1 MNEALI
7 QNDAVIFGILVL
19 MLGAVFYTSDSK
31 FWFWKKFYSWI
42 PSVLVCYFLPSLLYS
57 FGIIDPSKSNLYFM
71 ASRYLLPTSL
81 VLLTI
86 SVDVKELLKLG
97 PKAIIMFFTGT
108 VGIIIGGPIG
118 LLLISYVA
126 PEVINAPP
134 TEEIWRG
141 MSTIAGSWIGG
152 SANQTAMKEVFE
164 VGGQLFSKMVAVDVI
179 MGNLWLA
186 LLMLGIG
193 KEKKINKLL
202 NADNHAIE
210 NLKNRI
216 EGFQKRSLKP
226 ASLSDILKILAI
238 GFGCMGLSHFLSD
251 LIAPYLS
258 INFPELQN
266 YSLTSGFF
274 WIVVLAATLGLL
286 LSFTRARSLEQVGAS
301 KFGSVMVYVLI
312 ATIGMNMNILSVF
325 QNPGLFLLGFIWIS
339 FHAILLILVAKII
352 RAPYF
357 FIAVGSQANVGG
369 AASAPIVASY
379 FSPSLAPVGVL
390 LAVLGYVVGTYGA
403 YICGLLLQVV
413 SP

>member
-7 QNDAVIFGILVL
+7 HNDAVIFGILVL

-42 PSVLVCYFLPSLLYS
+42 PSVLICYFLPSLLYS

-71 ASRYLLPTSL
+71 ASRYLLPASL

-86 SVDVKELLKLG
+86 SVDVKELIKLG
-97 PKAIIMFFTGT
+97 PKAIIMFLTGT
-108 VGIIIGGPIG
+108 AGIVIGGPLG

-134 TEEIWRG
+134 TQEIWRG

-152 SANQTAMKEVFE
+152 SANQAAMKEVFE
-164 VGGQLFSKMVAVDVI
+164 VGGELFSKMVVVDVI
-179 MGNLWLA
+179 LGNLWLA

-193 KEKKINKLL
+193 QNKKINKLL
-202 NADNHAIE
+202 NADDRAIE

-216 EGFQKRSLKP
+216 KSFQKRSIKI
-226 ASLSDILKILAI
+226 ASLSDIVKILAV

-251 LIAPYLS
+251 VIVFHLS
-258 INFPELQN
+258 INFPELRN

-274 WIVVLAATLGLL
+274 WIVVLAATLGLS
-286 LSFTRARSLEQVGAS
+286 LSFTRVRSLEYVGAS
-301 KFGSVMVYVLI
+301 KFGSLMLYVLI

-325 QNPGLFLLGFIWIS
+325 ENPGLFLLGFIWIS
-339 FHAILLILVAKII
+339 FHAILLIMVARII

-357 FIAVGSQANVGG
+357 FVAVGSQANVGG
-369 AASAPIVASY
+369 AASAPIVAAY
-379 FSPSLAPVGVL
+379 FSPTLAPVGVL
-390 LAVLGYVVGTYGA
+390 LAVFGYVVGTYGA

>member
-193 KEKKINKLL
+193 KDKKINKLL

-210 NLKNRI
+210 NLQNRV

-286 LSFTRARSLEQVGAS
+286 LSFTRARSLEHVGAS

>member
-1 MNEALI
+1 M
-7 QNDAVIFGILVL
+7 
-19 MLGAVFYTSDSK
+19 
-31 FWFWKKFYSWI
+31 
-42 PSVLVCYFLPSLLYS
+42 
-57 FGIIDPSKSNLYFM
+57 
-71 ASRYLLPTSL
+71 
-81 VLLTI
+81 
-86 SVDVKELLKLG
+86 
-97 PKAIIMFFTGT
+97 
-108 VGIIIGGPIG
+108 
-118 LLLISYVA
+118 
-126 PEVINAPP
+126 
-134 TEEIWRG
+134 
-141 MSTIAGSWIGG
+141 
-152 SANQTAMKEVFE
+152 
-164 VGGQLFSKMVAVDVI
+164 
-179 MGNLWLA
+179 
-186 LLMLGIG
+186 
-193 KEKKINKLL
+193 
-202 NADNHAIE
+202 
-210 NLKNRI
+210 
-216 EGFQKRSLKP
+216 
-226 ASLSDILKILAI
+226 LKILAI

-274 WIVVLAATLGLL
+274 WIILLAATLGLL
-286 LSFTRARSLEQVGAS
+286 LSFTRARSLEHVGAS
-301 KFGSVMVYVLI
+301 KFGSLMVYVLI

-339 FHAILLILVAKII
+339 FHAILLIVVAKII

>member
-19 MLGAVFYTSDSK
+19 MLGAVFYTLDSK

-193 KEKKINKLL
+193 KDKKINKLL

-274 WIVVLAATLGLL
+274 WIIVLAATLGLL
-286 LSFTRARSLEQVGAS
+286 LSFTRARSLEHVGAS

-390 LAVLGYVVGTYGA
+390 LAVVGYVVGTYGA

>member
-7 QNDAVIFGILVL
+7 QNDAVIFGVLML
-19 MLGAVFYTSDSK
+19 MLGAVFYTSHSK
-31 FWFWKKFYSWI
+31 FWFWKFFYDWV

-86 SVDVKELLKLG
+86 SVDVKELIKLG

-108 VGIIIGGPIG
+108 VGIILGGPIA
-118 LLLISYVA
+118 LLLISYIA

-152 SANQTAMKEVFE
+152 SANQIAMKEVFD
-164 VGGQLFSKMVAVDVI
+164 VGGSLFSKMVAVDVI

-186 LLMLGIG
+186 FLMLGIG
-193 KEKKINKLL
+193 KNKRINQLL
-202 NADNHAIE
+202 KADDQAIE
-210 NLKNRI
+210 NLKNRMAN
-216 EGFQKRSLKP
+216 FQQKSAKI
-226 ASLSDILKILAI
+226 ASLSDIVKILAI
-238 GFGCMGLSHFLSD
+238 GFGCMSLSHFLSD
-251 LIAPYLS
+251 LIVPYLS
-258 INFPELQN
+258 VNFPQLKD

-274 WIVVLAATLGLL
+274 WIVVIAATLGVS
-286 LSFTRARSLEQVGAS
+286 LSFTRIRSLEHVGAS
-301 KFGSVMVYVLI
+301 KFGSLMLYVLI
-312 ATIGMNMNILSVF
+312 ATIGMNMNILAVF
-325 QNPGLFLLGFIWIS
+325 ENTGLFLLGFIWIS
-339 FHAILLILVAKII
+339 FHAVLLILVAKIVK
-352 RAPYF
+352 APYF
-357 FIAVGSQANVGG
+357 FVAVGSQANVGG
-369 AASAPIVASY
+369 AASAPIVAAY

-403 YICGLLLQVV
+403 YISGLLLQGV

>member
-193 KEKKINKLL
+193 KDKKINKLL

-286 LSFTRARSLEQVGAS
+286 LSFTRARSLEHVGAS

>member
-7 QNDAVIFGILVL
+7 QNDAVIFGILML

-31 FWFWKKFYSWI
+31 LGFWRKFYGWV

-81 VLLTI
+81 ILLTL
-86 SVDVKELLKLG
+86 SVDVKELIKLG

-108 VGIIIGGPIG
+108 VGIILGGPIA
-118 LLLISYVA
+118 LLLISYIA
-126 PEVINAPP
+126 PEVIDAPP

-164 VGGQLFSKMVAVDVI
+164 VGGPLFSKMVAVDVI

-186 LLMLGIG
+186 ILMLGIG
-193 KEKKINKLL
+193 KNKKINQLL
-202 NADNHAIE
+202 KADDRAIE
-210 NLKNRI
+210 NLKNRM
-216 EGFQKRSLKP
+216 EDFQQKSTKT
-226 ASLSDILKILAI
+226 ASLSDIVKILAI

-258 INFPELQN
+258 VNFPQLQD

-274 WIVVLAATLGLL
+274 WIVVIAATLGVA
-286 LSFTRARSLEQVGAS
+286 LSFTQLKLAPSRHSWRYSLEQ
-301 KFGSVMVYVLI
+301 
-312 ATIGMNMNILSVF
+312 
-325 QNPGLFLLGFIWIS
+325 
-339 FHAILLILVAKII
+339 
-352 RAPYF
+352 
-357 FIAVGSQANVGG
+357 
-369 AASAPIVASY
+369 
-379 FSPSLAPVGVL
+379 
-390 LAVLGYVVGTYGA
+390 
-403 YICGLLLQVV
+403 
-413 SP
+413 

>member
-193 KEKKINKLL
+193 KDKKINKLL

-274 WIVVLAATLGLL
+274 WIIVLAATLGLL
-286 LSFTRARSLEQVGAS
+286 LSFTRARSLEHVGAS

-390 LAVLGYVVGTYGA
+390 LAVVGYVVGTYGA

>member
-1 MNEALI
+1 MKEVII
-7 QNDAVIFGILVL
+7 QNDAVLFGILVL
-19 MLGAVFYTSDSK
+19 MLGAVFYTSDSE
-31 FWFWKKFYSWI
+31 FWFWKKFYSWV

-57 FGIIDPSKSNLYFM
+57 FGIIDPSQSNLYFM

-86 SVDVKELLKLG
+86 SVDVKELMKLG
-97 PKAIIMFFTGT
+97 PKAVIMFFTGT
-108 VGIIIGGPIG
+108 AGIIVGGPIG
-118 LLLISYVA
+118 LLLISYFA
-126 PEVINAPP
+126 PEVINAPSN
-134 TEEIWRG
+134 EEIWRG
-141 MSTIAGSWIGG
+141 LSTIAGSWIGG

-164 VGGQLFSKMVAVDVI
+164 VGGLLFSKMVAVDVI

-186 LLMLGIG
+186 LLMLGIS
-193 KEKKINKLL
+193 KNKKINKLL
-202 NADNHAIE
+202 KADDKSIE
-210 NLKNRI
+210 NLKNRM
-216 EGFQKRSLKP
+216 EDFQKRSSKI
-226 ASLSDILKILAI
+226 ASLSDIVKILAI

-251 LIAPYLS
+251 LIVPYLS

-274 WIVVLAATLGLL
+274 WIVVIAATLGVV
-286 LSFTRARSLEQVGAS
+286 LSFTRARSLEYVGAS
-301 KFGSVMVYVLI
+301 KFGSLMVYVLI

-325 QNPGLFLLGFIWIS
+325 ENPGLFLLGFVWIS
-339 FHAILLILVAKII
+339 FHAILLIVVAKII
-352 RAPYF
+352 KAPYF
-357 FIAVGSQANVGG
+357 FVAVASQANVGG
-369 AASAPIVASY
+369 AASAPIVAAY

>member
-274 WIVVLAATLGLL
+274 WIIVLAATLGLL
-286 LSFTRARSLEQVGAS
+286 LSFTRARSLEHVGAS

-339 FHAILLILVAKII
+339 FHAILLIFVAKII

>member
-1 MNEALI
+1 
-7 QNDAVIFGILVL
+7 
-19 MLGAVFYTSDSK
+19 
-31 FWFWKKFYSWI
+31 
-42 PSVLVCYFLPSLLYS
+42 
-57 FGIIDPSKSNLYFM
+57 M

-81 VLLTI
+81 ILLTL
-86 SVDVKELLKLG
+86 SVDVKELIKLG

-108 VGIIIGGPIG
+108 VGIILGGPIA
-118 LLLISYVA
+118 LLLISYIA

-141 MSTIAGSWIGG
+141 MTTIAGSWIGG

-164 VGGQLFSKMVAVDVI
+164 VGGPLFSKMVAVDVI

-186 LLMLGIG
+186 ILMLGIG
-193 KEKKINKLL
+193 KNKKINQLL
-202 NADNHAIE
+202 KADDRAIE
-210 NLKNRI
+210 NLKNRM
-216 EGFQKRSLKP
+216 EDFQQKSAKT
-226 ASLSDILKILAI
+226 ASLSDIVKILAI

-258 INFPELQN
+258 TNFPQLQD

-274 WIVVLAATLGLL
+274 WIVVIAATLGVA
-286 LSFTRARSLEQVGAS
+286 LSFTRARSLEHVGAS
-301 KFGSVMVYVLI
+301 KLGSLMVYVLI
-312 ATIGMNMNILSVF
+312 ATIGMNMDILAVF
-325 QNPGLFLLGFIWIS
+325 ENPGLFLIGFIWIG
-339 FHAILLILVAKII
+339 FHAILLIVVAKII
-352 RAPYF
+352 KAPYF

-369 AASAPIVASY
+369 AASAPIVAAY

-403 YICGLLLQVV
+403 YICGLLLQGV

>member
-1 MNEALI
+1 
-7 QNDAVIFGILVL
+7 
-19 MLGAVFYTSDSK
+19 
-31 FWFWKKFYSWI
+31 
-42 PSVLVCYFLPSLLYS
+42 
-57 FGIIDPSKSNLYFM
+57 M

-86 SVDVKELLKLG
+86 SVDVKELMKLG

-108 VGIIIGGPIG
+108 TGIIIGGPIG
-118 LLLISYVA
+118 LLLISYFA
-126 PEVINAPP
+126 PEVINAPS
-134 TEEIWRG
+134 TQEIWRG
-141 MSTIAGSWIGG
+141 LSTIAGSWIGG

-164 VGGQLFSKMVAVDVI
+164 VGGLLFSKMVAVDVI

-186 LLMLGIG
+186 LLMLGIS
-193 KEKKINKLL
+193 KNKKINKLL
-202 NADNHAIE
+202 KADDQSIE
-210 NLKNRI
+210 NLKNRM
-216 EGFQKRSLKP
+216 EDFQKRSSKI
-226 ASLSDILKILAI
+226 ASLSDIVKILAI

-251 LIAPYLS
+251 LIVPYLS

-274 WIVVLAATLGLL
+274 WIVVIAATLGVV
-286 LSFTRARSLEQVGAS
+286 LSFTRARSLEYVGAS
-301 KFGSVMVYVLI
+301 KFGSLMVYVLI

-325 QNPGLFLLGFIWIS
+325 ENPGLFLLGFVWIS
-339 FHAILLILVAKII
+339 FHAILLIVVAKII

-357 FIAVGSQANVGG
+357 FVAVASQANVGG
-369 AASAPIVASY
+369 AASAPIVAAY

>member
-193 KEKKINKLL
+193 KDKKINKLL

-226 ASLSDILKILAI
+226 ASLSDMLKILAI

-274 WIVVLAATLGLL
+274 WIILLAATLGLL
-286 LSFTRARSLEQVGAS
+286 LSFTRARSLEHVGAS
-301 KFGSVMVYVLI
+301 KFGSLMVYVLI

-339 FHAILLILVAKII
+339 FHAILLIVVAKII

>member
-193 KEKKINKLL
+193 KDKKINKLL

-274 WIVVLAATLGLL
+274 WIIVLAATLGLL
-286 LSFTRARSLEQVGAS
+286 LSFTRARSLEHVGAS

-339 FHAILLILVAKII
+339 FHAILLIFVAKII

>member
-1 MNEALI
+1 MKEAII
-7 QNDAVIFGILVL
+7 QNDAVLFGILVL

-31 FWFWKKFYSWI
+31 FWFWKKFHSWV

-86 SVDVKELLKLG
+86 SVDVKELMKLG

-108 VGIIIGGPIG
+108 AGIIVGGPIG
-118 LLLISYVA
+118 LLLISYFA
-126 PEVINAPP
+126 PEVINAPS
-134 TEEIWRG
+134 TQEIWRG
-141 MSTIAGSWIGG
+141 LSTIAGSWIGG

-164 VGGQLFSKMVAVDVI
+164 VGGLLFSKMVAVDVI

-186 LLMLGIG
+186 LLMLGIS
-193 KEKKINKLL
+193 KNKKINKLL
-202 NADNHAIE
+202 KADDQSIE
-210 NLKNRI
+210 NLKNRM
-216 EGFQKRSLKP
+216 EDFQKRSSKI
-226 ASLSDILKILAI
+226 ASLSDIVKILAI

-251 LIAPYLS
+251 LIVPYLS
-258 INFPELQN
+258 VNFPELQN
-266 YSLTSGFF
+266 YSLTSSFF
-274 WIVVLAATLGLL
+274 WIVVIAATLGVV
-286 LSFTRARSLEQVGAS
+286 LSFTRVRSLEYAGAS
-301 KFGSVMVYVLI
+301 KFGSLMVYVLI
-312 ATIGMNMNILSVF
+312 ATIGMNMDILSVF
-325 QNPGLFLLGFIWIS
+325 ENPGLFLLGFVWIS
-339 FHAILLILVAKII
+339 FHAILLIVVAKII
-352 RAPYF
+352 KAPYF
-357 FIAVGSQANVGG
+357 FVAVASQANVGG
-369 AASAPIVASY
+369 AASAPVVAAY

>member
-7 QNDAVIFGILVL
+7 QNDAVIFGILFL
-19 MLGAVFYTSDSK
+19 MLGAVFYTSNSK

-42 PSVLVCYFLPSLLYS
+42 PSVLICYFLPSLLYS

-86 SVDVKELLKLG
+86 SVDVKELIKLG
-97 PKAIIMFFTGT
+97 PKSIIMFFTGT
-108 VGIIIGGPIG
+108 AGIIIGGPLG

-152 SANQTAMKEVFE
+152 SANQAAMKEVFE
-164 VGGQLFSKMVAVDVI
+164 VGGELFSKMVVVDVI

-193 KEKKINKLL
+193 QNKKINKLL
-202 NADNHAIE
+202 NADDRAIE

-216 EGFQKRSLKP
+216 TGFQKRSLKT
-226 ASLSDILKILAI
+226 ASLSDIVKILAV

-251 LIAPYLS
+251 LVTPQLS

-274 WIVVLAATLGLL
+274 WIVVLAATLGLS
-286 LSFTRARSLEQVGAS
+286 LSFTRVRSLEYVGAS
-301 KFGSVMVYVLI
+301 KFGSLMLYVLI
-312 ATIGMNMNILSVF
+312 ATIGMNMNISSVF

-339 FHAILLILVAKII
+339 FHAISLLIVARII

-357 FIAVGSQANVGG
+357 FVAVGSQANVGG
-369 AASAPIVASY
+369 AASAPIVAAY

-390 LAVLGYVVGTYGA
+390 LAVFGYVVGTYGA
-403 YICGLLLQVV
+403 YICGLLLQAV

>member
-7 QNDAVIFGILVL
+7 HNDAVIFGILVL

-42 PSVLVCYFLPSLLYS
+42 PSVLICYFLPSLLYS

-71 ASRYLLPTSL
+71 ASRYLLPASL

-86 SVDVKELLKLG
+86 SVDVKELIKLG
-97 PKAIIMFFTGT
+97 PKAIIMFLTGT
-108 VGIIIGGPIG
+108 AGIVIGGPLG

-134 TEEIWRG
+134 TQEIWRG

-152 SANQTAMKEVFE
+152 SANQAAMKEVFE
-164 VGGQLFSKMVAVDVI
+164 VGGELFSKMVVVDVI
-179 MGNLWLA
+179 LGNLWLA

-193 KEKKINKLL
+193 QNKKINKLL
-202 NADNHAIE
+202 NADDRAIE

-216 EGFQKRSLKP
+216 KGFQKRSLKIT
-226 ASLSDILKILAI
+226 SLSDIVKILAV

-251 LIAPYLS
+251 VIVSHLS
-258 INFPELQN
+258 INFPELRN

-274 WIVVLAATLGLL
+274 WIVVLAATLGLS
-286 LSFTRARSLEQVGAS
+286 LSFTRVRSLEHVGAS
-301 KFGSVMVYVLI
+301 KFGSLMLYVLI

-325 QNPGLFLLGFIWIS
+325 ENPGLFLLGFIWIS
-339 FHAILLILVAKII
+339 FHAILLIIVARII

-357 FIAVGSQANVGG
+357 FVAVGSQANVGG
-369 AASAPIVASY
+369 AASAPIVAAY

-390 LAVLGYVVGTYGA
+390 LAVFGYVVGTYGA

>member
-1 MNEALI
+1 MKEVII
-7 QNDAVIFGILVL
+7 QNDAVLFGILVL
-19 MLGAVFYTSDSK
+19 MLGAVFYTSDSE
-31 FWFWKKFYSWI
+31 FWFWKKFYSWV

-86 SVDVKELLKLG
+86 SVDVKELMKLG

-108 VGIIIGGPIG
+108 TGIIIGGPIG
-118 LLLISYVA
+118 LLLISYFA
-126 PEVINAPP
+126 PEVINAPS
-134 TEEIWRG
+134 TQEIWRG
-141 MSTIAGSWIGG
+141 LSTIAGSWIGG

-164 VGGQLFSKMVAVDVI
+164 VGGLLFSKMVAVDVI

-186 LLMLGIG
+186 LLMLGIS
-193 KEKKINKLL
+193 KNKKINKLL
-202 NADNHAIE
+202 KADDKSIE
-210 NLKNRI
+210 NLKNRM
-216 EGFQKRSLKP
+216 EDFQKRSSKI
-226 ASLSDILKILAI
+226 ASLSDIVKILAI

-251 LIAPYLS
+251 LIVPYLS

-274 WIVVLAATLGLL
+274 WIVVIAATLGVV
-286 LSFTRARSLEQVGAS
+286 LSFTRARSLEYVGAS
-301 KFGSVMVYVLI
+301 KFGSLMVYVLI
-312 ATIGMNMNILSVF
+312 ATIGMNMDILSVF
-325 QNPGLFLLGFIWIS
+325 ENPGLFLLGFVWIS
-339 FHAILLILVAKII
+339 FHAILLIVVAKII

-357 FIAVGSQANVGG
+357 FVAVASQANVGG
-369 AASAPIVASY
+369 AASAPIVAAY

>member
-193 KEKKINKLL
+193 KDKKINKLL

-274 WIVVLAATLGLL
+274 WIIVLAATLGLL

>member
-1 MNEALI
+1 MKEAII
-7 QNDAVIFGILVL
+7 QNDAVLFGILVL

-31 FWFWKKFYSWI
+31 FWFWKKFYSWV

-86 SVDVKELLKLG
+86 SVDLKELMKLG

-108 VGIIIGGPIG
+108 AGIIIGGPIG
-118 LLLISYVA
+118 LLLISYFA
-126 PEVINAPP
+126 PEVINAPS

-141 MSTIAGSWIGG
+141 LSTIAGSWIGG

-164 VGGQLFSKMVAVDVI
+164 VGGLLFSKMVAVDVI

-186 LLMLGIG
+186 LLMLGIS
-193 KEKKINKLL
+193 KNKQINKLL
-202 NADNHAIE
+202 KADDRSIE
-210 NLKNRI
+210 NLKNRM
-216 EGFQKRSLKP
+216 EDFQKRSSKT
-226 ASLSDILKILAI
+226 ASLSDIVKILAI

-251 LIAPYLS
+251 LIVPYLS
-258 INFPELQN
+258 FNFPELQN

-274 WIVVLAATLGLL
+274 WIVVIAATLGVV
-286 LSFTRARSLEQVGAS
+286 LSFTRARSLEYVGAS
-301 KFGSVMVYVLI
+301 KFGSLMVYVLI

-325 QNPGLFLLGFIWIS
+325 ENPGLFLLGFVWIS
-339 FHAILLILVAKII
+339 FHAILLIVVAKMI

-357 FIAVGSQANVGG
+357 FVAVASQANVGG
-369 AASAPIVASY
+369 AASAPIVAAY

>member
-7 QNDAVIFGILVL
+7 QNDAVIFGILFL
-19 MLGAVFYTSDSK
+19 MLGAVFYTSNSK

-42 PSVLVCYFLPSLLYS
+42 PSVLICYFLPSLLYS

-86 SVDVKELLKLG
+86 SVDVKELIKLG
-97 PKAIIMFFTGT
+97 PKSIIMFFTGT
-108 VGIIIGGPIG
+108 AGIIIGGPLG

-152 SANQTAMKEVFE
+152 SANQAAMKEVFE
-164 VGGQLFSKMVAVDVI
+164 VGGELFSKMVVVDII

-193 KEKKINKLL
+193 QNKKINKLL
-202 NADNHAIE
+202 NADDRAIE

-216 EGFQKRSLKP
+216 TGFQKRSLKT
-226 ASLSDILKILAI
+226 ASLSDIVKILAV

-251 LIAPYLS
+251 LVTPQLS

-274 WIVVLAATLGLL
+274 WIVVLAATLGLS
-286 LSFTRARSLEQVGAS
+286 LSFTRVRSLEYVGAS
-301 KFGSVMVYVLI
+301 KFGSLMLYVLI
-312 ATIGMNMNILSVF
+312 ATIGMNMNISSVF

-339 FHAILLILVAKII
+339 FHAILLLIVARII

-357 FIAVGSQANVGG
+357 FVAVGSQANVGG
-369 AASAPIVASY
+369 AASAPIVAAY

-390 LAVLGYVVGTYGA
+390 LAVFGYVVGTYGA
-403 YICGLLLQVV
+403 YICGLLLQAV

>member
-1 MNEALI
+1 MKEVII
-7 QNDAVIFGILVL
+7 QNDAVLFGILVL

-31 FWFWKKFYSWI
+31 FWFWKKFYNWV

-86 SVDVKELLKLG
+86 SVDVKELMKLG

-108 VGIIIGGPIG
+108 TGIIIGGPIG
-118 LLLISYVA
+118 LLLISYFA
-126 PEVINAPP
+126 PEVINAPS

-141 MSTIAGSWIGG
+141 LSTIAGSWIGG
-152 SANQTAMKEVFE
+152 SANQAAMKEVFG
-164 VGGQLFSKMVAVDVI
+164 VGGLLFSKMVAVDVI

-186 LLMLGIG
+186 LLMLGIS
-193 KEKKINKLL
+193 KNKKINKLL
-202 NADNHAIE
+202 KADDKSIE
-210 NLKNRI
+210 NLKNRM
-216 EGFQKRSLKP
+216 EDFQKRSSKI
-226 ASLSDILKILAI
+226 ASLSDIVKILAI

-251 LIAPYLS
+251 LIVPYLS
-258 INFPELQN
+258 VNFPELQN
-266 YSLTSGFF
+266 YSLTSSFF
-274 WIVVLAATLGLL
+274 WIVVIAATLGVV
-286 LSFTRARSLEQVGAS
+286 LSFTRVRSLEYAGAS
-301 KFGSVMVYVLI
+301 KFGSLMVYVLI
-312 ATIGMNMNILSVF
+312 ATIGMNMDILSVF
-325 QNPGLFLLGFIWIS
+325 ENPGLFLLGFVWIS
-339 FHAILLILVAKII
+339 FHAILLIVVAKII

-357 FIAVGSQANVGG
+357 FVAVASQANVGG
-369 AASAPIVASY
+369 AASAPIVAAY

>member
-193 KEKKINKLL
+193 KDKKINKLL

-216 EGFQKRSLKP
+216 EGFTKRSLKP

-251 LIAPYLS
+251 LIAPHLS

-274 WIVVLAATLGLL
+274 WIIVLAATLGLL
-286 LSFTRARSLEQVGAS
+286 LSFTRARSLEHVGAS

-339 FHAILLILVAKII
+339 FHAILLIVVAKII